1 MRLTLLMLC
10 LFTVLAL
17 ACGVPAAPPVR
28 PVVNTPALAGKTA
41 PEVDAM
47 LGAPAEVT
55 PIENDPTQEPGEY
68 RDYRIAGVK
77 DGVTS
82 HGLMV
87 RFTEGRAV
95 DFMLDLPIPQASA
108 ETALLMAG
116 IDVGNSRP
124 TVTAPAAKRWAGTFG
139 GVYFKDVAA
148 VKADRGLTFTN
159 YTTVQAN
166 LR

>member
-1 MRLTLLMLC
+1 MRLTLVPLC
-10 LFTVLAL
+10 LFLV
-17 ACGVPAAPPVR
+17 ACGLAPRSAAPPVR
-28 PVVNTPALAGKTA
+28 PIVNIPALAGQT
-41 PEVDAM
+41 PSEVDAV
-47 LGAPAEVT
+47 LGT
-55 PIENDPTQEPGEY
+55 PVEITSIDNDPTQEPGEY
-68 RDYRIAGVK
+68 RDYRVAGVK

-87 RFTEGRAV
+87 RFNGGRAV
-95 DFMLDLPIPQASA
+95 HFTLDLPMPQESA

-116 IDVGNSRP
+116 IDVRDSRP
-124 TVTAPAAKRWAGTFG
+124 TVTAPGAIRWAGAFG

-148 VKADRGLTFTN
+148 VKDLSFTT

>member
-10 LFTVLAL
+10 LFAILTI
-17 ACGVPAAPPVR
+17 ACDIRPRSATPPV
-28 PVVNTPALAGKTA
+28 VSIPALAGKTP
-41 PEVDAM
+41 PEVDAI
-47 LGAPAEVT
+47 LGTPAEVT

-68 RDYRIAGVK
+68 RDYRVAGVRN
-77 DGVTS
+77 GVTS

-87 RFTEGRAV
+87 LFNDGRAV
-95 DFMLDLPIPQASA
+95 HFTLDLPAPQESA

-116 IDVGNSRP
+116 IDVRNSQP
-124 TVTAPAAKRWAGTFG
+124 TVTTIAAKRWAGVFA

-148 VKADRGLTFTN
+148 VKADRDFSN